1 MRRGAPY
8 PAYSLSV
15 STLKNKD
22 QDNDDWYE
30 INMSKN
36 NPMAPMFQRGNPIL
50 AAPVANLHRRS
61 GVSCILILW
70 SVGAINKLTMLFILL
85 LKETK
90 QFNLRLTGCR
100 TGDRAIVSGNHGII
114 PQGQV

>member
-50 AAPVANLHRRS
+50 ATPVANPHR
-61 GVSCILILW
+61 W
-70 SVGAINKLTMLFILL
+70 SVGTI
-85 LKETK
+85 K
-90 QFNLRLTGCR
+90 QGFLDSEWGAFRR
-100 TGDRAIVSGNHGII
+100 TCV
-114 PQGQV
+114 V